1 MVRDAEKE
9 ERPMGLPLFFCPGML
24 RLAGVDDLW
33 RGIEQKGEGEARDV
47 VSVAEASV
55 IEA

>member
-1 MVRDAEKE
+1 
-9 ERPMGLPLFFCPGML
+9 MGLPLFFCSGML

-33 RGIEQKGEGEARDV
+33 RGLEQKGEGEARDV